1 MCFVKIAKQ
10 DAIAKARGEPTKGF
24 HNIQPNYNHPK
35 IRAAIANK
43 KAEQSTKESTPPVQR
58 SGSSSSGE
66 LTSLGIRR
74 RGSAQKRSEAPG
86 RSRSKSQRFSTG

>member
-1 MCFVKIAKQ
+1 MCFAKIANQ

-35 IRAAIANK
+35 IKAAIA
-43 KAEQSTKESTPPVQR
+43 ESTPPVQR

-74 RGSAQKRSEAPG
+74 RGAAQKRGVSSG
-86 RSRSKSQRFSTG
+86 RSRSKSQRFSKG